1 MVSLAFFGKKK
12 KDKLMENLKGIERLN
27 GYTIKYQEE

>member
-1 MVSLAFFGKKK
+1 MVSLVFFDKK
-12 KDKLMENLKGIERLN
+12 KDKMMENLKGIERLN

>member
-12 KDKLMENLKGIERLN
+12 EDKMMENLKGIESLN

>member
-1 MVSLAFFGKKK
+1 MVSLAFFWQKKRQDDGK
-12 KDKLMENLKGIERLN
+12 NLKGIERLN